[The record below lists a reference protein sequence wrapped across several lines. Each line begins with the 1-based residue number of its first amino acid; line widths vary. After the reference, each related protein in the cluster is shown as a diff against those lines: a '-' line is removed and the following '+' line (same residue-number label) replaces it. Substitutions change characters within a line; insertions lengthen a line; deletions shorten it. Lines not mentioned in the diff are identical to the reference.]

1 MTIVHKR
8 LIAWL
13 DEYLYLI
20 VGFVAGVLV
29 LGIVL
34 GTGLYIQLQ
43 QLP

>member
-1 MTIVHKR
+1 MNIISKR

-20 VGFVAGVLV
+20 VGFIAGSLV

-34 GTGLYIQLQ
+34 GAGLYIQLHQ
-43 QLP
+43 